1 MNKGDIVLIP
11 FPFSDL
17 SGAKNRPAVILI
29 ETEEDITVAFITT
42 QIKWSTGF
50 DVLLSPSDLNG
61 LKKVSLIRLNK
72 LATIDKN
79 LVIGRLGSLDDSSI
93 SILNI
98 NLVKIFQ
105 LGEITEDTENESDS
119 DSIPFHTK

>member
-1 MNKGDIVLIP
+1 MK
-11 FPFSDL
+11 
-17 SGAKNRPAVILI
+17 ILPLLLL
-29 ETEEDITVAFITT
+29 ITT
-42 QIKWSTGF
+42 QIKWITGF
-50 DVLLSPSDLNG
+50 DVLLTPSDLNG

-72 LATIDKN
+72 LATVDKD

-93 SILNI
+93 RILNI

-119 DSIPFHTK
+119 DSIPY

>member
-29 ETEEDITVAFITT
+29 ETDEDITVAFITT
-42 QIKWSTGF
+42 QIKWSTEF
-50 DVLLSPSDLNG
+50 DVLLHPSDLNG

-72 LATIDKN
+72 LATVDKY

-93 SILNI
+93 ITLNI
-98 NLVKIFQ
+98 NLARIFQ
-105 LGEITEDTENESDS
+105 LEEIAEDTENGSDS
-119 DSIPFHTK
+119 DSIPY

>member
-29 ETEEDITVAFITT
+29 ETEEDVTVAFITT
-42 QIKWSTGF
+42 QVKWNSDF
-50 DVLLSPSDLNG
+50 DVLLHPSNLNG

-72 LATIDKN
+72 LATIDKE
-79 LVIGRLGSLDDSSI
+79 LVIGRLGTLDETAI
-93 SILNI
+93 QLLNKYLI
-98 NLVKIFQ
+98 QIFQ
-105 LGEITEDTENESDS
+105 LG
-119 DSIPFHTK
+119 

>member
-29 ETEEDITVAFITT
+29 ETNEDITVAFITT

-50 DVLLSPSDLNG
+50 DVLLTPSDLNG

-72 LATIDKN
+72 LAIIDKD
-79 LVIGRLGSLDDSSI
+79 LVVGRLGSLDEPSLGL
-93 SILNI
+93 LNR
-98 NLVKIFQ
+98 NLIRIFR
-105 LGEITEDTENESDS
+105 LGEIEENRSEVDFNSLIS
-119 DSIPFHTK
+119 

>member
-17 SGAKNRPAVILI
+17 SGIKNRPAVILI
-29 ETEEDITVAFITT
+29 ETDEDITVAFITT
-42 QIKWSTGF
+42 QINWSTEF
-50 DVLLSPSDLNG
+50 DILLSPSDFNG

-72 LATIDKN
+72 IATIDKG
-79 LVIGRLGSLDDSSI
+79 LVIGRLGSLDDQYALV
-93 SILNI
+93 LNR

-105 LGEITEDTENESDS
+105 LEEIVEDTEDDS
-119 DSIPFHTK
+119 DSIPY

>member
-29 ETEEDITVAFITT
+29 ETDEDITVAFITT

-50 DVLLSPSDLNG
+50 DVLLTPSDLNG

-72 LATIDKN
+72 LATIDKD
-79 LVIGRLGSLDDSSI
+79 LVVGRLGSLDEPSLGL
-93 SILNI
+93 LNR
-98 NLVKIFQ
+98 NLIRIFR
-105 LGEITEDTENESDS
+105 LGEIEENRSEVDFNSLIS
-119 DSIPFHTK
+119 

>member
-29 ETEEDITVAFITT
+29 ETDEDITVAFITT
-42 QIKWSTGF
+42 QIKWSTEF
-50 DVLLSPSDLNG
+50 DVLLHPSDLNG

-72 LATIDKN
+72 LATIDKD
-79 LVIGRLGSLDDSSI
+79 LVIGRLGSLDDLSI
-93 SILNI
+93 RMLNI
-98 NLVKIFQ
+98 NLVRIFQ
-105 LGEITEDTENESDS
+105 LGKIAEDTGNESDS
-119 DSIPFHTK
+119 IPY

>member
-29 ETEEDITVAFITT
+29 ETEEDVTVAFITT
-42 QIKWSTGF
+42 QVKWDSGF
-50 DVLLSPSDLNG
+50 DVLLNPSNLNG

-72 LATIDKN
+72 LATIDKE
-79 LVIGRLGSLDDSSI
+79 LVIGRLGALDEPGI
-93 SILNI
+93 ELLNR
-98 NLVKIFQ
+98 NLARLFQ
-105 LGEITEDTENESDS
+105 LG
-119 DSIPFHTK
+119 